1 LEIDH
6 SVQGRKNNSRLFKN
20 HSGRSIQKRETIR
33 FARWRSSHVAKFSM
47 NSMGFWGL
55 PNRKMPVTLLPP
67 KIFNDPLEVGCSTLN
82 TSGELVTVKF
92 LECLGATA
100 RGCEEDRSWK
110 KKDWAKKETHAL
122 ENPPS

>member
-1 LEIDH
+1 MKSKD
-6 SVQGRKNNSRLFKN
+6 
-20 HSGRSIQKRETIR
+20 
-33 FARWRSSHVAKFSM
+33 
-47 NSMGFWGL
+47 FWGL

-67 KIFNDPLEVGCSTLN
+67 RFLTIQLEIASSTLE

-110 KKDWAKKETHAL
+110 KEDWTKEETHAR
-122 ENPPS
+122 ENSPS